1 MRLNILLRLNSAL
14 WLILGLLLLLK
25 TQSVNLLLGTEKTM
39 LMHSIGIILV
49 FNGMIILMVSLR
61 QQIKPHEIM
70 FVVIGDYGWT
80 LLTLVL
86 ISVGAVIIDPSG
98 IRVTFV
104 VALVSAAM
112 GALQFRHY
120 KLLIGRSYS
129 S

>member
-1 MRLNILLRLNSAL
+1 MRLTLLLRLNSAL
-14 WLILGLLLLLK
+14 WSILGLLLLLI
-25 TQSVNLLLGTEKTM
+25 TPSVNALLGTEKTM

-49 FNGMIILMVSLR
+49 FNGMIILMASLR

-86 ISVGAVIIDPSG
+86 ISAGAVIIDPTG
-98 IRVTFV
+98 IRVAFV

-120 KLLIGRSYS
+120 KLLIGRSYPS
-129 S
+129 

>member
-86 ISVGAVIIDPSG
+86 ISAGAVIIDPSG

>member
-49 FNGMIILMVSLR
+49 FNGMIILMASLR

-98 IRVTFV
+98 IRDTFV